1 MALAILLL
9 LVAIFCAIAVVREL
23 RNKNFFAVIFAGL
36 SLVVFGWFSIM
47 TIFSIL
53 TTGTGAPGLG

>member
-36 SLVVFGWFSIM
+36 SVAVFGWFSIK
-47 TIFSIL
+47 TIVSIL